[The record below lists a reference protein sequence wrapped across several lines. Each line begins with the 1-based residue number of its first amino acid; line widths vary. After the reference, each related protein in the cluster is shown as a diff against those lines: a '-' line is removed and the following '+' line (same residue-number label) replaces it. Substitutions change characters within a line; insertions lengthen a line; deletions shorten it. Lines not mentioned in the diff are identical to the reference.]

1 MNYRHAFHAGNFA
14 DLFKHAALLQ
24 ALANLGRDP
33 RPLLVVDTHA
43 GAGRYLI
50 PPSGLETGEALAVR
64 RLLDDDAAPAV
75 FAPLTRA
82 ATPRRDGLLYPGSPL
97 LAAMRLR
104 TDDRLLAC
112 ELRPDDGAELAAV
125 LKPYAPRAEARLADG
140 YEALAPALR
149 AWRGPALV
157 LIDPPFERGDDYRR
171 SAEAVAE
178 ALAVSPSASV
188 LIWTPF
194 KDLETFDAL
203 LRDLELRVAAPTL
216 AAELRL
222 RPPIDPLKLNGCA
235 LVAVNPPNGLEG
247 ALQSAGGW
255 IVEALGAPG
264 GSIRV
269 RHLAT
274 AKTGGAKGRRSAL

>member
-1 MNYRHAFHAGNFA
+1 LNYRHAFHAGNFA
-14 DLFKHAALLQ
+14 DLFKHAALLR
-24 ALANLGRDP
+24 ALGSLGREP

-50 PPSGLETGEALAVR
+50 PLAGLETGEAVAIR
-64 RLLDDDAAPAV
+64 RLLDDEAAPAV

-82 ATPRRDGLLYPGSPL
+82 ATPRRDGLVYPGSPL

-104 TDDRLLAC
+104 ADDRLLAC
-112 ELRPDDGAELAAV
+112 ELRPDDGAELQAV
-125 LKPYAPRAEARLADG
+125 LKPYAPRAEVRLTDG
-140 YEALAPALR
+140 YEALGPALR

-171 SAEAVAE
+171 VAE
-178 ALAVSPSASV
+178 AAAETIAMAPGATL

-222 RPPIDPLKLNGCA
+222 RPPLDPLKLNGCA
-235 LVAVNPPNGLEG
+235 LLAVNPPEGLED

-255 IVEALGAPG
+255 IVEALGDPG
-264 GSIRV
+264 GGVRT

-274 AKTGGAKGRRSAL
+274 AKSGGAKRRRSAL